1 MISALE
7 ARAASSLPGSTE
19 RIAEDALAGAVRRL
33 CRGGTWQALA
43 RELAWRA
50 VTGGHRDARMVE
62 PLAETAEAMLAAAV
76 DDALWQVERSAIHT
90 RDEVLAERPGDL
102 ATALTAARVDAEDDA
117 QRLVA
122 AAYDRVLDTL
132 LAGSRRAA

>member
-1 MISALE
+1 ME
-7 ARAASSLPGSTE
+7 AQTATTLPGSIE
-19 RIAEDALAGAVRRL
+19 HIAEEALAGSVRRL

-50 VTGGHRDARMVE
+50 VTGGLRDARMVE
-62 PLAETAEAMLAAAV
+62 GFAEAAEAMLAAAI
-76 DDALWQVERSAIHT
+76 DDALWLVERAAIRS
-90 RDEVLAERPGDL
+90 RDEVLAERPGDVD
-102 ATALTAARVDAEDDA
+102 AAVAAARLDAEEEA
-117 QRLVA
+117 ETLVA

>member
-1 MISALE
+1 LE
-7 ARAASSLPGSTE
+7 ARTATTLPGSTE
-19 RIAEDALAGAVRRL
+19 RIAEEALGGAVQRL

-62 PLAETAEAMLAAAV
+62 GLADTAEAMLASAI
-76 DDALWQVERSAIHT
+76 DDALWQVERAAIDG
-90 RDEVLAERPGDL
+90 RDSVLRRRPGDVEAAL
-102 ATALTAARVDAEDDA
+102 AAARLDAEEEA
-117 QRLVA
+117 ESLVA

>member
-1 MISALE
+1 LE
-7 ARAASSLPGSTE
+7 ARPPTTLPGSTE
-19 RIAEDALAGAVRRL
+19 RIAEEALGGAVQRL

-50 VTGGHRDARMVE
+50 VTGGLRDARMVE
-62 PLAETAEAMLAAAV
+62 GFAATAEAMLAAAI
-76 DDALWQVERSAIHT
+76 DDALWEVERAAIDG
-90 RDEVLAERPGDL
+90 RDGMLARRPGEVDAALAAARLDAEEEAERL
-102 ATALTAARVDAEDDA
+102 A
-117 QRLVA
+117 A

>member
-1 MISALE
+1 LE
-7 ARAASSLPGSTE
+7 ARTVTTLPGSTE
-19 RIAEDALAGAVRRL
+19 RIAEEALGAAVQRL

-62 PLAETAEAMLAAAV
+62 GLAATAEAMLASAI
-76 DDALWQVERSAIHT
+76 DDALWQVERAAIEG
-90 RDEVLAERPGDL
+90 RDGVLSRRPGDVDAAL
-102 ATALTAARVDAEDDA
+102 AAARLDAEEEA
-117 QRLVA
+117 ENLVA